1 MVKSGLEDRCLDSKT
16 QRPQIVLIH
25 KISNGPKLF
34 SFIKFSTMTIIG
46 PIEKVLIFELFT
58 KSQMCGPWLRTKFQ
72 VLAVYEVCS
81 LLTLCVYQLIYIVHR
96 SCSHIFISQNSN
108 VYLSASYSYILWD
121 TSISNLF
128 ILTKY
133 NTIQAFYK
141 W

>member
-16 QRPQIVLIH
+16 LYFQWPQIVLVHEILYCDH
-25 KISNGPKLF
+25 HWTYKKGINFWGVYQELNVWSLAKDQVT
-34 SFIKFSTMTIIG
+34 SFGCAQGCAIAAF
-46 PIEKVLIFELFT
+46 FN
-58 KSQMCGPWLRTKFQ
+58 
-72 VLAVYEVCS
+72 
-81 LLTLCVYQLIYIVHR
+81 LCVYQLIYIVHR
-96 SCSHIFISQNSN
+96 SCSHIFISQSSN